1 VAILEVLMTLTADAN
16 IWQKILSGK
25 TKLKIIIIAQ
35 KVELEMSKHY

>member
-35 KVELEMSKHY
+35 KSGVRNV